1 MNNKTTGSIG
11 LALGLAIGHAAT
23 PTKQVVVDLHPPINP
38 STIRSHE
45 DAQKALDACREVHGR
60 GKGRSQKAQPK
71 VSVSK

>member
-1 MNNKTTGSIG
+1 MKKTIAAAS
-11 LALGLAIGHAAT
+11 LAASFSAGYYAA
-23 PTKQVVVDLHPPINP
+23 PTKQVVVDLHPPLNP

-60 GKGRSQKAQPK
+60 GKDRSQKAQPK